1 MIITI
6 IIITIIIIII
16 DIFSNNNNN
25 NPNPDNNI
33 CFISLVFTV
42 MPYDVKLVLIS

>member
-6 IIITIIIIII
+6 IIIIIIIIII
-16 DIFSNNNNN
+16 DIFSNNNNP
-25 NPNPDNNI
+25 NPNNNI